1 MCILFAF
8 CAPIKVLLYGQIK
21 VLRKIYGLTCFSTE
35 KNPSDH
41 PVIFRILGKCLV
53 KDRTVQMSF

>member
-8 CAPIKVLLYGQIK
+8 CVPIKVLLSGQIN
-21 VLRKIYGLTCFSTE
+21 VLRKIYGLIAFSAE

-41 PVIFRILGKCLV
+41 PVILLILGM
-53 KDRTVQMSF
+53 R